1 MRTEVRKARS
11 RWGRGQE
18 GVRNALV
25 ATGQLK
31 VHVVITGEKRWL
43 KTSAWDSEHILSRNF
58 L

>member
-43 KTSAWDSEHILSRNF
+43 KTSAWDCEESWG
-58 L
+58 

>member
-11 RWGRGQE
+11 RWERGQE

-31 VHVVITGEKRWL
+31 VHVVITGKKMAENVSKGL
-43 KTSAWDSEHILSRNF
+43 
-58 L
+58 